1 MGFEII
7 ENRTALDSS
16 GHDNNAVLSAEV
28 RLSVTESKCGSA
40 LSMGGGRLLFTHFN
54 RRPREAITIALWLK
68 LESVSG
74 TATLFKTT
82 GSGAKYHLKVA
93 DGIIYW
99 SHVDDLGHV
108 IFSMETRQTVD
119 SLDWVHVSAT
129 YDAHINM
136 SKIILNGA
144 VLDEKEGYGL
154 LSQNWD
160 GEVGI
165 GITEGIRGLIDEFY
179 MYNHALAASDLS
191 DLSEE
196 CNPGAGKIHSFVF
209 CCFFPFVCW
218 CCCCLLTLTSGCL
231 NFQPQ
236 DKFQTQR
243 RGHKKKSLL
252 RPTFETKKDV
262 CCCVFFYLNQLCLI
276 RISWETFLTYIR
288 CK

>member
-1 MGFEII
+1 MLHLGFENI

-16 GHDNNAVLSAEV
+16 GHNNNAILSAEV

-40 LSMGGGRLLFTHFN
+40 LSMGGGRLLFSHFN
-54 RRPREAITIALWLK
+54 SRPREAITIALWLK
-68 LESVSG
+68 LDSVSG

-108 IFSMETRQTVD
+108 IFSMETRHTVD
-119 SLDWVHVSAT
+119 SLDWVHISAT

-136 SKIILNGA
+136 SKIIMNGA
-144 VLDEKEGYGL
+144 VLDEKEGHGL

-179 MYNHALAASDLS
+179 MYNHALAASDIS

-196 CNPGAGKIHSFVF
+196 CNPGAGTVHLLVF
-209 CCFFPFVCW
+209 YFIFMLTTD
-218 CCCCLLTLTSGCL
+218 CLG
-231 NFQPQ
+231 FQSRQ
-236 DKFQTQR
+236 KSSTKR
-243 RGHKKKSLL
+243 RGHKMISDP
-252 RPTFETKKDV
+252 RPTLKKRRV
-262 CCCVFFYLNQLCLI
+262 LVAFSVNCA
-276 RISWETFLTYIR
+276 
-288 CK
+288 

>member
-1 MGFEII
+1 MWHYLTIMISLLFYHQGNVEYLVLHLGFENI

-16 GHDNNAVLSAEV
+16 GHDNNAVLSSEV

-40 LSMGGGRLLFTHFN
+40 LSMGGGHLFFSHFN
-54 RRPREAITIALWLK
+54 SRPREAITIAMWLK
-68 LESVSG
+68 LDSVSG
-74 TATLFKTT
+74 SATLFKTT

-144 VLDEKEGYGL
+144 VLDEKEGHGL

-196 CNPGAGKIHSFVF
+196 CNPGAGTVHLWVF
-209 CCFFPFVCW
+209 
-218 CCCCLLTLTSGCL
+218 
-231 NFQPQ
+231 
-236 DKFQTQR
+236 
-243 RGHKKKSLL
+243 
-252 RPTFETKKDV
+252 
-262 CCCVFFYLNQLCLI
+262 
-276 RISWETFLTYIR
+276 
-288 CK
+288 

>member
-1 MGFEII
+1 MIVFILLFHQGNVEYLVLHMGFENI

-54 RRPREAITIALWLK
+54 SRPREAITIALWLK
-68 LESVSG
+68 LDSVSG
-74 TATLFKTT
+74 TATLLKTT

-144 VLDEKEGYGL
+144 VLDEKKGYGL

-196 CNPGAGKIHSFVF
+196 CNPGAGKINLFVCCCCCC
-209 CCFFPFVCW
+209 CCFF
-218 CCCCLLTLTSGCL
+218 
-231 NFQPQ
+231 
-236 DKFQTQR
+236 
-243 RGHKKKSLL
+243 
-252 RPTFETKKDV
+252 
-262 CCCVFFYLNQLCLI
+262 FF
-276 RISWETFLTYIR
+276 
-288 CK
+288 

>member
-1 MGFEII
+1 MIVFILPFHQGNVEYLVLHMGFENI

-54 RRPREAITIALWLK
+54 SRPREAITIALWLK
-68 LESVSG
+68 LDSVSG

-144 VLDEKEGYGL
+144 VLDEKKGYGL

-196 CNPGAGKIHSFVF
+196 CNPGAGKINLFVCCCCCC
-209 CCFFPFVCW
+209 CCFFFFFDANKWLPWISTPGQVSNKTERPQNEVREKEG
-218 CCCCLLTLTSGCL
+218 CLL
-231 NFQPQ
+231 
-236 DKFQTQR
+236 
-243 RGHKKKSLL
+243 
-252 RPTFETKKDV
+252 
-262 CCCVFFYLNQLCLI
+262 FFSINCA
-276 RISWETFLTYIR
+276 
-288 CK
+288 